1 MVFTGL
7 DKPVPVLQESTDIS
21 MAEVKRPTKA
31 LVEIINEVAIS
42 GSEKTLQEAQE
53 ALVKINV
60 ANPGVP
66 SEERDLALLRLDEAK
81 AGLARAKEQLK
92 FAEHLAEHH
101 KLSPAAGVNLVEVF
115 EDEDELRNAVLAS
128 FRFEVEVGRDGTM
141 TLHRLLRKTETGI
154 VVKRLP
160 NPVEESLKFHK
171 LPNRLDWLKHTNT
184 YSHMHWWREIHAT
197 YGLTYFHRD
206 PINPLINGMQSSY
219 FRTAYPYYKSH
230 TLTKLPRA
238 AFVRSTG
245 LLYAETPSRLC
256 RTEVTEKKVVR
267 DVVRYIDVVV
277 GSYEET
283 QRSVSVIPDLD
294 GSPLFKPYL
303 ELIQADTPFLQGDSP
318 IDLTGNTQGPL
329 AKEFAES
336 VKRACTDLLGLKI
349 ELSQVDKNE
358 IYKRIGKYWD
368 KLVTAPY
375 TETTGKA
382 YNSLRQAC
390 RRNDDAVEI
399 CATLIKGH
407 FKFTVSRDGKE
418 WLVGQVYCPEE
429 SFYPVLTSNVQ
440 IEKPMHLIHR
450 TASWHGGH
458 QVEEIGEVISVGPC
472 KFLVGY
478 ANNQWPTY

>member
-1 MVFTGL
+1 
-7 DKPVPVLQESTDIS
+7 
-21 MAEVKRPTKA
+21 MAEVTRPKRA

-42 GSEKTLQEAQE
+42 GAEKTLQEAQE
-53 ALVKINV
+53 AFGKINV
-60 ANPGVP
+60 ANPEVP

-92 FAEHLAEHH
+92 FAECLAEHH
-101 KLSPAAGVNLVEVF
+101 KLSSAAGVNLVDVF
-115 EDEDELRNAVLAS
+115 ENEDELRNAVLAS
-128 FRFEVEVGRDGTM
+128 FRFEVEVGYDGTM
-141 TLHRLLRKTETGI
+141 KLHRLLRETEAG
-154 VVKRLP
+154 VVAKKLA
-160 NPVEESLKFHK
+160 NPIAKSSKFHK
-171 LPNRLDWLKHTNT
+171 LPNGLDWLKKSST
-184 YSHMHWWREIHAT
+184 YSHLHWWREIEAT

-206 PINPLINGMQSSY
+206 PINPLKNGIQPSY
-219 FRTAYPYYKSH
+219 FRTAYPHFKSH
-230 TLTKLPRA
+230 KLKELPRA

-245 LLYAETPSRLC
+245 RLYAETPSRLC
-256 RTEVTEKKVVR
+256 RTEVTERKVVR
-267 DVVRYIDVVV
+267 DIVKYIDVAM

-283 QRSVSVIPDLD
+283 QRSVRLIADLD
-294 GSPLFKPYL
+294 GSSLFKPYL
-303 ELIQADTPFLQGDSP
+303 ELIQADTSFLQGDSP

-336 VKRACTDLLGLKI
+336 VRRAGTDLFGLKF
-349 ELSQVDKNE
+349 ELSQVDQQE
-358 IYKRIGKYWD
+358 IYQRIGIYWE
-368 KLVTAPY
+368 KLVSAPY

-390 RRNDDAVEI
+390 RRNNHAVDI
-399 CATLIKGH
+399 CATLVKGH

-429 SFYPVLTSNVQ
+429 SFYPVVAANVQ

-450 TASWHGGH
+450 TASWHGGY

-478 ANNQWPTY
+478 ANNQWPPY

>member
-1 MVFTGL
+1 M
-7 DKPVPVLQESTDIS
+7 
-21 MAEVKRPTKA
+21 
-31 LVEIINEVAIS
+31 EIINEVAIS
-42 GSEKTLQEAQE
+42 GAEKTLQEAQE
-53 ALVKINV
+53 AFGKIIV
-60 ANPGVP
+60 ANPEVP
-66 SEERDLALLRLDEAK
+66 SEERDLALVRLEEAK
-81 AGLARAKEQLK
+81 AGLARAKEHLK
-92 FAEHLAEHH
+92 FAACLAEHH

-115 EDEDELRNAVLAS
+115 QNEDELRNAVLAS

-141 TLHRLLRKTETGI
+141 TLHRLLRETEAGV
-154 VVKRLP
+154 VVKFLP
-160 NPVEESLKFHK
+160 NPIEESLKFHK
-171 LPNRLDWLKHTNT
+171 LPNRLEWLKQTNT
-184 YSHMHWWREIHAT
+184 YAHLHWWREIHAT

-294 GSPLFKPYL
+294 GSSLFKPYL

-318 IDLTGNTQGPL
+318 IDLTGKTQGPL
-329 AKEFAES
+329 AKEFADS
-336 VKRACTDLLGLKI
+336 VSRASTDLFGLKF
-349 ELSQVDKNE
+349 ELGQVDQQE
-358 IYKRIGKYWD
+358 IYKRIGKYWE
-368 KLVTAPY
+368 KLVSAPY

-390 RRNDDAVEI
+390 RRNNDAVDI
-399 CATLIKGH
+399 CARLIKGH

-429 SFYPVLTSNVQ
+429 SFYPVIAGNVQ

-450 TASWHGGH
+450 TASWHGGY
-458 QVEEIGEVISVGPC
+458 QVEEIGEVISIGPC

-478 ANNQWPTY
+478 ANNQWPPY

>member
-1 MVFTGL
+1 MVFAGL
-7 DKPVPVLQESTDIS
+7 DKPGPVLQESQDIS
-21 MAEVKRPTKA
+21 MAEVTRPKKA

-42 GSEKTLQEAQE
+42 GAEKTLQEAQE
-53 ALVKINV
+53 AFGKINV
-60 ANPGVP
+60 TNPEVP
-66 SEERDLALLRLDEAK
+66 SEERDLALLRLDVAK
-81 AGLARAKEQLK
+81 AGLITAKGHLK
-92 FAEHLAEHH
+92 FAECLADHH

-115 EDEDELRNAVLAS
+115 EDEDELRKAVLSS

-141 TLHRLLRKTETGI
+141 TLHRLLRETEAGV
-154 VVKRLP
+154 VVKFLP
-160 NPVEESLKFHK
+160 NPIEESLKFHK

-184 YSHMHWWREIHAT
+184 YSHMHWWREIRAT

-206 PINPLINGMQSSY
+206 PINPLKNGMQSSY
-219 FRTAYPYYKSH
+219 FRTAYPCYKSH
-230 TLTKLPRA
+230 KLTKLPRA

-245 LLYAETPSRLC
+245 HLYAETPSRLC
-256 RTEVTEKKVVR
+256 RTEVTERKVVR
-267 DVVRYIDVVV
+267 DIVKYIDVVM

-283 QRSVSVIPDLD
+283 QRSVRLIPDLD
-294 GSPLFKPYL
+294 GSSLFKPYL
-303 ELIQADTPFLQGDSP
+303 ELIQADIPFLQGDSP

-336 VKRACTDLLGLKI
+336 VRRASTDLFGLKF
-349 ELSQVDKNE
+349 ELSQVDQQE
-358 IYKRIGKYWD
+358 IYQRIGIYWE
-368 KLVTAPY
+368 KLVSAPY

-390 RRNDDAVEI
+390 RRNNDAVDI
-399 CATLIKGH
+399 CATLVKGQ

-429 SFYPVLTSNVQ
+429 SFYPVAAANVK

-450 TASWHGGH
+450 TASWHGGY

>member
-1 MVFTGL
+1 
-7 DKPVPVLQESTDIS
+7 VLQDYTRIS

-42 GSEKTLQEAQE
+42 GAEKTLQEAQE
-53 ALVKINV
+53 AFGKNV
-60 ANPGVP
+60 TNPEVP
-66 SEERDLALLRLDEAK
+66 SEERDLALLRLDVAK
-81 AGLARAKEQLK
+81 AGLITAKGHLK
-92 FAEHLAEHH
+92 FAECLADHH

-128 FRFEVEVGRDGTM
+128 FRFEVEVSREGTM
-141 TLHRLLRKTETGI
+141 TLHRLLRETEAG
-154 VVKRLP
+154 VVATKLA
-160 NPVEESLKFHK
+160 NPISKSSKFHK
-171 LPNRLDWLKHTNT
+171 LPNELDWLKKTST
-184 YSHMHWWREIHAT
+184 YSHLHWWREIEAT
-197 YGLTYFHRD
+197 YGLTYFHGD
-206 PINPLINGMQSSY
+206 PIEPLKNGMQSSY
-219 FRTAYPYYKSH
+219 FRTAYPYFQSH
-230 TLTKLPRA
+230 KLTKLPRA
-238 AFVRSTG
+238 AFVRTTG
-245 LLYAETPSRLC
+245 RLYTETPSQLC
-256 RTEVTEKKVVR
+256 RTEVTERKVVR
-267 DVVRYIDVVV
+267 DIVKYIDVVM

-283 QRSVSVIPDLD
+283 QRSVRLIPDLD
-294 GSPLFKPYL
+294 GSSLFKPYL

-390 RRNDDAVEI
+390 RFNDDAVEI
-399 CATLIKGH
+399 CATPIKGH

-450 TASWHGGH
+450 TASWHGGY

-478 ANNQWPTY
+478 ANNQWPPY